1 MGIRLSGDLSIRS
14 GLHHARLHGQDS
26 QLTMDFESLGS
37 IRHLQKE
44 LPKPIPVGGTPDTD
58 PVTIQVRVKGTLV
71 ATATLI
77 NGRFMVKRHWLG
89 IIRSLF
95 H

>member
-1 MGIRLSGDLSIRS
+1 
-14 GLHHARLHGQDS
+14 
-26 QLTMDFESLGS
+26 MDFQSLSS
-37 IRHLQKE
+37 IRHLQGQ
-44 LPKPIPVGGTPDTD
+44 LPKPIPIGGRPEKD

-71 ATATLI
+71 ATAI
-77 NGRFMVKRHWLG
+77 MVHGRFKIKKHWLG